1 MRLVSAVC
9 LDVPSQSLL
18 VLELDPALRARVGL
32 GIVGVVELLVDC
44 QMVLPGEGLGTVA
57 AGELVVLL
65 VSSLVPPEA
74 VAPLEGLAALVA
86 HVLPVAG
93 VGVHVGG

>member
-74 VAPLEGLAALVA
+74 VAPLEGLPTLVT